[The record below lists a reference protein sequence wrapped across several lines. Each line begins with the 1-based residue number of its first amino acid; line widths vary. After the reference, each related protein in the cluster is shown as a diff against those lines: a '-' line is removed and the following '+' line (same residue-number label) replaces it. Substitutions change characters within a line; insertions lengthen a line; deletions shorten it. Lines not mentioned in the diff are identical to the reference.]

1 MSPPARALPPRGARR
16 DAPAPLSASRSQP
29 SASSKRWCATASRRA
44 HSPRLQRWLVGGAL
58 LAAAVGAACAPPADR
73 EAHLRDTVAI
83 RGQEQPVLRGAV
95 GNLVANGDFAE
106 WPNPFVSWTNAPGAF
121 VTWLEQ
127 GANASPGAAHL
138 RFFPPPRRGDAAR
151 GAIYYT
157 GLSQC
162 IPIPR
167 PGRYLLRAYARV
179 PEAASASSRAGLGWT
194 LRYAAADCGGASNG
208 NGSLDFVRSG
218 TWVASS
224 TASIQVREEFWSAGT
239 TIELALQV
247 GDSSTTSIESVEAVL
262 DAITLIEG
270 PLFQD
275 GFED

>member
-1 MSPPARALPPRGARR
+1 
-16 DAPAPLSASRSQP
+16 
-29 SASSKRWCATASRRA
+29 
-44 HSPRLQRWLVGGAL
+44 VGGVL
-58 LAAAVGAACAPPADR
+58 LAAAAGAACAPPADR
-73 EAHLRDTVAI
+73 EAHLRDAAAI
-83 RGQEQPVLRGAV
+83 RGQQQPVLRGAI

-106 WPNPFVSWTNAPGAF
+106 LPNPFVSWTNAPGAF

-138 RFFPPPRRGDAAR
+138 RFFPPPRRGGAAR

-162 IPIPR
+162 IAIPR
-167 PGRYLLRAYARV
+167 PGRYLLRAYARI

-194 LRYAAADCGGASNG
+194 LRYAAADCGGAGNG

-224 TASIQVREEFWSAGT
+224 TASIQVRPEFWSAGT

-247 GDSSTTSIESVEAVL
+247 GDSSTTSIEPVEAVL